1 MKGENRTPEFLQINP
16 MGTLPVMTEGDFKL
30 FESHAILRYLAE
42 TKGASPDWYPKN
54 PQKRAIV
61 DQYLDWHH
69 TFLRQGATGLVYRK
83 YWAPKYY
90 GKIYT
95 KEELSFYEVYLK
107 RSLIMMERWLTT
119 NEFLCGP

>member
-1 MKGENRTPEFLQINP
+1 
-16 MGTLPVMTEGDFKL
+16 MTEGDFKL

-107 RSLIMMERWLTT
+107 RSLIMKKLI
-119 NEFLCGP
+119 